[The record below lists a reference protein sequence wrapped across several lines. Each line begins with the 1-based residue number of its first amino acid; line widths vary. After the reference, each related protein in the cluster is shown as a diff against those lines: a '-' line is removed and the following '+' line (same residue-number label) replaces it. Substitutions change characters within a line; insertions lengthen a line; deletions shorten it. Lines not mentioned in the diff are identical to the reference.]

1 VCNDRAV
8 TVSQLDPGRA
18 GPMSDVVFQPRFE
31 ILPFG
36 DVEEQA
42 AQTDTPLRLTVTTS
56 PKHGIDRSLEVAIRL
71 RALGHG
77 VTLHVAARMVRAE
90 SHLDEIL
97 ERCLAAGID
106 DLLVI
111 GGDAPDP
118 PGPFTDAG
126 ELLDVLQDRPLR
138 PERIGIGG
146 YPEGHPLIST
156 QILEA
161 ALEHKARVAD
171 YIVTQLC
178 FDAQILLTW
187 VDRLRERGID
197 RPVYVGAV
205 GPVERR
211 RLLEI
216 STKIGVGPSLRFL
229 RNQHGLTALVRS
241 PTDAAVTFY
250 DDAAPQ
256 VGDPRRGIVGFHF
269 FTFNDLLGTRRWEK
283 RRRAALGRGDKIH
296 GWSAP

>member
-1 VCNDRAV
+1 MIGPV
-8 TVSQLDPGRA
+8 TVSQLDPRRP
-18 GPMSDVVFQPRFE
+18 GPTSDIVFEPRYE

-42 AQTDTPLRLTVTTS
+42 AQTGEPLRLTVTTS
-56 PKHGIDRSLEVAIRL
+56 PKHGIDRSLDVAIRL
-71 RALGHG
+71 RALGHN

-97 ERCLAAGID
+97 ERCLGVGID

-118 PGPFTDAG
+118 LGPFTDAG
-126 ELLDVLQDRPLR
+126 ELLDVLQDRPR
-138 PERIGIGG
+138 PERIGIGA
-146 YPEGHPLIST
+146 YPEGHPLIPT
-156 QILEA
+156 QVLEA
-161 ALEHKARVAD
+161 ALAHKARIAD

-178 FDAQILLTW
+178 FDAQTLLTW

-197 RPVYVGAV
+197 RPVYIGAV
-205 GPVERR
+205 GAVERR

-216 STKIGVGPSLRFL
+216 STKIGVGLSLRFL

-241 PTDAAVTFY
+241 PADTAGTFY
-250 DDAAPQ
+250 DSVAPQ
-256 VGDPRRGIVGFHF
+256 LGAPRRGIVGFHF
-269 FTFNDLLGTRRWEK
+269 FTFNDLLGTRRWQEE
-283 RRRAALGRGDKIH
+283 RRTALGRSAKIR